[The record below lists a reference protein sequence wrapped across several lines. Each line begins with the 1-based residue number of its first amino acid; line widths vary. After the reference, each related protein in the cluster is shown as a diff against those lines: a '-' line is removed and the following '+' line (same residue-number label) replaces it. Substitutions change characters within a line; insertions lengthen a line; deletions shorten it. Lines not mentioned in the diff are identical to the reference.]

1 MTDKQIKKLTKASDI
16 MLTIATIMLALTTI
30 WFNME

>member
-1 MTDKQIKKLTKASDI
+1 MTEKQIKKLTKASDI
-16 MLTIATIMLALTTI
+16 MLIISTIVLALTTI